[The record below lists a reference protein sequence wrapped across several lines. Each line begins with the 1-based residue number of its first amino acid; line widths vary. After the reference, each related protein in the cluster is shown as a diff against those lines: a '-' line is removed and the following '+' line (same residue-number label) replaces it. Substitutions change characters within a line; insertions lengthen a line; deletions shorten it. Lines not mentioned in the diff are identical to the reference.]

1 MSNPVVHWEF
11 WTRQPKEVR
20 EFYEKAFDWKIQPIP
35 GMNYQTVDS
44 GEGGVAG
51 GMFEPDEGP
60 LPGNMALYL
69 GCADLAEAVQSVRDA
84 GGTVLLEEKVIPGQ
98 GKMALFADPEGRVNG
113 LWQQIQPEAESDS
126 PC

>member
-20 EFYEKAFDWKIQPIP
+20 EFYENAFGWKIQTIP
-35 GMNYQTVDS
+35 GMNYHMVDS
-44 GEGGVAG
+44 GEGGVG
-51 GMFEPDEGP
+51 GGIFEPDEGP

-69 GCADLAEAVQSVRDA
+69 GCQDLAAAVQSVKDA
-84 GGTVLLEEKVIPGQ
+84 GGTILVEEKEIPGQ

-113 LWQQIQPEAESDS
+113 LWQHLKPPTDGDS
-126 PC
+126 E